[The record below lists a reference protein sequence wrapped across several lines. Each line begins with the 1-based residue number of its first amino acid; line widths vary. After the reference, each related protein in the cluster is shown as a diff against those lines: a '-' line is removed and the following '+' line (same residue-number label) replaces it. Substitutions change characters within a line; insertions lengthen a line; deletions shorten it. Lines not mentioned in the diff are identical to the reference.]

1 MKIKKLLFTSL
12 LFFLPFFLIIFILFC
27 INILIKD
34 FSFGHKTHN
43 EYPSKMNWVKYS
55 FFLNK
60 EKLTNFL
67 FKLNNNEEG
76 LPKVEIYI
84 PEKTSNKLLSNIPN
98 STKKYLRS
106 EMLINNEKKEVR
118 LRYFGDNPINW
129 MFDYKSIRIK
139 TKKSEIVNRK
149 RYFEYKTSQYRAIDE
164 YVAFKMAKKL
174 GLLVSDVRLVELFVN
189 GKSVGIYIEKE
200 RLNESFL
207 RRNKIMPINIY
218 KGEASRNSEKKIGLE
233 LNLDQNPGLW
243 SKISFYNSVD
253 EDDYSDLIRI
263 SKNIRNAENSPDY
276 LNRILRFENSDLFA
290 RASILEILMNTMIAN
305 YDHNRRIAIDVWSGI
320 LHIIPHDMV
329 YKREQISEEK
339 SSLQH
344 QQNLQSENS
353 ATNLFYVINQSSNFL
368 NIKYETLFKVIKEEK
383 IFDEIIKDLKA
394 LKAKYLISQKR
405 DLGKIQR
412 KYVDYEVV
420 WSGPENEQSFNE
432 LIKSLKYR
440 EKKIISLLE
449 KDPECSW
456 NINEKGF
463 DVKIQN
469 LIPISNLSVK
479 FDNESP
485 EWVALDYNNNQVLD
499 KEDKYFYKNKNGNFE
514 IDIKLFANRI
524 SSNSGPYDY
533 IWTLSTAKTKFTFFT
548 ENNKKPS
555 ELMTLND
562 HSKKKIILN
571 YDESLAVKPSINNIA
586 IIKNDE
592 KEINVLS
599 GNIFLE
605 EDLIVKEET
614 KILDGTTFT
623 MNEGVSIIFENKVKA
638 IGSKERPI
646 IFKKNDSATKW
657 GTVALHG
664 TKTDG
669 SLFKNIIIEN
679 ASGKSVNGINYF
691 ASLSVHSAKN
701 IKFDNILIK
710 NNSSF
715 DDMMHIIYSNNI
727 QIINSNFLNAY
738 KDAID
743 VDISKNI
750 SFQNI
755 KITNSGNDGID
766 FMESNAQLNQ
776 VNILYSGD
784 KAVSVGENSQV
795 LIDDSIFS
803 SNNYGVASKDLSKA
817 IIKNSLLENNNIQ
830 LGVYKKNWRYG
841 GSGIIE
847 VTNSKIIALE
857 NYIKADEMGKIS
869 VLSSEINGAL
879 KKTQNVKIN

>member
-1 MKIKKLLFTSL
+1 MKIKKLLSTSL
-12 LFFLPFFLIIFILFC
+12 LFFLPFSLILFILFC

-34 FSFGHKTHN
+34 FNLGHKTHN
-43 EYPSKMNWVKYS
+43 EYPSAVDWVKYS
-55 FFLNK
+55 LFLNK
-60 EKLTNFL
+60 QKLNNFL

-149 RYFEYKTSQYRAIDE
+149 RYFEYKASQYKVLDE
-164 YVAFKMAKKL
+164 YVAFKIAKKL

-189 GKSVGIYIEKE
+189 DKSVGIYMEKE

-207 RRNKIMPINIY
+207 RRNKIMPINLY

-243 SKISFYNSVD
+243 RKISFYNSVD
-253 EDDYSDLIRI
+253 EDDYTDLIRL
-263 SKNIRNAENSPDY
+263 SENIRNAENSPDY
-276 LNRILRFENSDLFA
+276 LNRILKFENTDLFA
-290 RASILEILMNTMIAN
+290 RASILEILINSYIAN
-305 YDHNRRIAIDVWSGI
+305 YDHNRRKAIDVWSGI
-320 LHIIPHDMV
+320 LHIIPHDISYV
-329 YKREQISEEK
+329 REKISEENLK
-339 SSLQH
+339 SDK
-344 QQNLQSENS
+344 S
-353 ATNLFYVINQSSNFL
+353 ATSLFYVINQSSKFL
-368 NIKYETLFKVIKEEK
+368 NAKYETLFKVVKEEK
-383 IFDEIIKDLKA
+383 IFDKIIQDLES

-412 KYVDYEVV
+412 KYVDYEVF
-420 WSGPENEQSFNE
+420 WTGPENEESFND
-432 LIKSLKYR
+432 LIESLKYR
-440 EKKIISLLE
+440 ERQIISFLE

-456 NINEKGF
+456 NINKNGF
-463 DVKIQN
+463 EVKIQDI
-469 LIPISNLSVK
+469 IPISNLLVK

-499 KEDKYFYKNKNGNFE
+499 KEDKYFYKKKNGTFE

-524 SSNSGPYDY
+524 TSNSGPYDY
-533 IWTLSTAKTKFTFFT
+533 IWASTTTKTKFTFFT
-548 ENNKKPS
+548 DNNKKPS
-555 ELMTLND
+555 ELITFND
-562 HSKKKIILN
+562 HSKKELILN
-571 YDESLAVKPSINNIA
+571 YEESLAVRPSINNIA

-592 KEINVLS
+592 KKINILS
-599 GNIFLE
+599 GNIFLK
-605 EDLIVKEET
+605 EDLIIEDET
-614 KILDGTTFT
+614 KILEGTTFT
-623 MNEGVSIIFENKVKA
+623 MNEGVSIIFENKVNA
-638 IGSKERPI
+638 VGSKERPI
-646 IFKKNDSATKW
+646 IFKKDDTATKW
-657 GTVALHG
+657 GTIALHG

-715 DDMMHIIYSNNI
+715 DDMMHIIYSDNI
-727 QIINSNFLNAY
+727 QVINSNFLNAY

-776 VNILYSGD
+776 VNILYSSD

-795 LIDDSIFS
+795 LINDSTFS

-817 IIKNSLLENNNIQ
+817 IIKNSLLENNKIQ

-847 VTNSKIIALE
+847 VTNSKIIAME

-869 VLSSEINGAL
+869 VLSSEITGAL
-879 KKTQNVKIN
+879 NKTQNVKIN

>member
-98 STKKYLRS
+98 STKKYYKS
-106 EMLINNEKKEVR
+106 EMVINNEKKEVR
-118 LRYFGDNPINW
+118 LRYFGDNPSNW
-129 MFDYKSIRIK
+129 MFNSKSIRIK
-139 TKKSEIVNRK
+139 TKKSEMVNRK
-149 RYFEYKTSQYRAIDE
+149 RIFEYKASQYRVLDE
-164 YVAFKMAKKL
+164 YIAFKIAKKL
-174 GLLVSDVRLVELFVN
+174 GLLVSEVRLVELFVN
-189 GKSVGIYIEKE
+189 DKSVGIYMEKE
-200 RLNESFL
+200 KLNESFL
-207 RRNKIMPINIY
+207 RRNKIMPINLY

-243 SKISFYNSVD
+243 KKISFLNSVD
-253 EDDYSDLIRI
+253 EDDYSDLIRL
-263 SKNIRNAENSPDY
+263 SKNIRSAENSPND
-276 LNRILRFENSDLFA
+276 LNKILKFENNDLFA
-290 RASILEILMNTMIAN
+290 RASILEILNNTYIAN
-305 YDHNRRIAIDVWSGI
+305 YDHNRRVAIDVWSGI
-320 LHIIPHDMV
+320 LHIIPHDISYV
-329 YKREQISEEK
+329 REKISEENLK
-339 SSLQH
+339 SDKST
-344 QQNLQSENS
+344 
-353 ATNLFYVINQSSNFL
+353 TNLFYVINQSSNFL
-368 NIKYETLFKVIKEEK
+368 NTKYETLFKIVKEEK
-383 IFDEIIKDLKA
+383 IFDEIIQDLEI
-394 LKAKYLISQKR
+394 LKAKYLISQKT
-405 DLGKIQR
+405 DLGKITR
-412 KYVDYEVV
+412 KYAIDEVDT
-420 WSGPENEQSFNE
+420 GTENEQSFND
-432 LIKSLKYR
+432 LIESLKYR
-440 EKKIISLLE
+440 EKQLISFLE

-456 NINEKGF
+456 NINKKGF
-463 DVKIQN
+463 EVKIQN
-469 LIPISNLSVK
+469 LIPISNLLVK
-479 FDNESP
+479 FDHESP

-499 KEDKYFYKNKNGNFE
+499 KEDKYFYKKKNGNFE

-524 SSNSGPYDY
+524 TSNSGPYDY
-533 IWTLSTAKTKFTFFT
+533 IWALTTSKTKFTFFT

-555 ELMTLND
+555 ELITLND
-562 HSKKKIILN
+562 HSKKELILN

-586 IIKNDE
+586 IIKND
-592 KEINVLS
+592 KKKINILS

-605 EDLIVKEET
+605 EDLIVKDET

-646 IFKKNDSATKW
+646 IFKKNDAATKW

-664 TKTDG
+664 AKTDG

-691 ASLSVHSAKN
+691 ASLSVHSSKN

-715 DDMMHIIYSNNI
+715 DDMMHIIYSSNI
-727 QIINSNFLNAY
+727 QVINSNFLNAY

-743 VDISKNI
+743 VDISRNI
-750 SFQNI
+750 SFQNL

-766 FMESNAQLNQ
+766 FMETDAQLNQ

-803 SNNYGVASKDLSKA
+803 SNNYGIASKDLSKA

-857 NYIKADEMGKIS
+857 NYMEADEMGKIS

>member
-1 MKIKKLLFTSL
+1 
-12 LFFLPFFLIIFILFC
+12 
-27 INILIKD
+27 
-34 FSFGHKTHN
+34 
-43 EYPSKMNWVKYS
+43 
-55 FFLNK
+55 
-60 EKLTNFL
+60 
-67 FKLNNNEEG
+67 
-76 LPKVEIYI
+76 
-84 PEKTSNKLLSNIPN
+84 
-98 STKKYLRS
+98 
-106 EMLINNEKKEVR
+106 
-118 LRYFGDNPINW
+118 
-129 MFDYKSIRIK
+129 
-139 TKKSEIVNRK
+139 
-149 RYFEYKTSQYRAIDE
+149 
-164 YVAFKMAKKL
+164 MAKKL

-189 GKSVGIYIEKE
+189 GKSAGIYMEKE

-207 RRNKIMPINIY
+207 RRNKIMPINLY

-243 SKISFYNSVD
+243 RKISFYNNVD
-253 EDDYSDLIRI
+253 EHDYSDLIRI
-263 SKNIRNAENSPDY
+263 SKDIRNAENSPDY
-276 LNRILRFENSDLFA
+276 LNRILRFENTDLFA
-290 RASILEILMNTMIAN
+290 RASILEILMNSMIAN
-305 YDHNRRIAIDVWSGI
+305 YDHNRRLAIDVWSGI
-320 LHIIPHDMV
+320 LHIIPHDIT
-329 YKREQISEEK
+329 YKREKISEEK
-339 SSLQH
+339 SSLQY
-344 QQNLQSENS
+344 QQSFQTENS

-368 NIKYETLFKVIKEEK
+368 NAKYETLFKVVKEEK
-383 IFDEIIKDLKA
+383 IFDKIIQDLEN

-412 KYVDYEVV
+412 KYVDYEVF
-420 WSGPENEQSFNE
+420 WTGPDENEQSFNN
-432 LIKSLKYR
+432 LINSLKFR
-440 EKKIISLLE
+440 EKQILSLLK

-456 NINEKGF
+456 SNNKEGF
-463 DVKIQN
+463 EVKIQGI
-469 LIPISNLSVK
+469 IPISNLLVK

-485 EWVALDYNNNQVLD
+485 EWIALDYNNNQVLD
-499 KEDKYFYKNKNGNFE
+499 EEDKYFYKKKNGNFE

-524 SSNSGPYDY
+524 SSKSGPYDY
-533 IWTLSTAKTKFTFFT
+533 IWTLSTAKTRFTFFT

-555 ELMTLND
+555 ELITLND
-562 HSKKKIILN
+562 HSKKELILN
-571 YDESLAVKPSINNIA
+571 YDESLAVNPSINNIA
-586 IIKNDE
+586 IIKNDN
-592 KEINVLS
+592 KKINILS

-605 EDLIVKEET
+605 EDLIVKDET

-638 IGSKERPI
+638 IGSKEKPI
-646 IFKKNDSATKW
+646 IFKKNDAATKW

-664 TKTDG
+664 AKTDG
-669 SLFKNIIIEN
+669 SLFENIIIEN

-715 DDMMHIIYSNNI
+715 DDMMHIIYSDNI
-727 QIINSNFLNAY
+727 QVINSNFSNAY

-766 FMESNAQLNQ
+766 LMESNAQLNQ
-776 VNILYSGD
+776 VNILYSSD

-795 LIDDSIFS
+795 LINDSIFS

-817 IIKNSLLENNNIQ
+817 IIKNSLLENNKIQ

-847 VTNSKIIALE
+847 VTNSKIIAVE

-869 VLSSEINGAL
+869 VLSSEITGAL
-879 KKTQNVKIN
+879 NKTQNVKIN